1 MNTFCFLLLER
12 ICLWQNIV
20 KSYRHILC
28 SSLLE
33 SAWWFFSAC
42 GIWSSIHL
50 SLRTAL
56 LHLMHHFVNLR
67 LKTEED
73 EEIFSRHD
81 QVCGQLV
88 EENWR
93 EICYELYKE
102 LVNDNQF
109 DKALFLNTYC
119 FRTVC
124 IFTRLHFN
132 LLVDLLQKCIP
143 GK

>member
-1 MNTFCFLLLER
+1 
-12 ICLWQNIV
+12 
-20 KSYRHILC
+20 
-28 SSLLE
+28 
-33 SAWWFFSAC
+33 
-42 GIWSSIHL
+42 
-50 SLRTAL
+50 
-56 LHLMHHFVNLR
+56 MHHFVNLR

-102 LVNDNQF
+102 LVYDNQ
-109 DKALFLNTYC
+109 ALFLNIYC

-124 IFTRLHFN
+124 IF
-132 LLVDLLQKCIP
+132 LQ
-143 GK
+143 GYTSTS